1 MRKIKFR
8 VRDKQLN
15 KWITSEQYQNLGAI
29 EVEADGTLTLS
40 PRFRFI
46 DSMMICPEAFD
57 VMQYTGIKDKNGKEI
72 YDGDIAKVENI
83 DLAQIIY
90 DEDRMAW
97 GIKPIDEFYF
107 DSPFLADNINME
119 LEVVGNIYDNP
130 DLLGE
135 D

>member
-15 KWITSEQYQNLGAI
+15 KWITLEQYQNLGAI
-29 EVEADGTLTLS
+29 EVETDGTLTLS
-40 PRFRFI
+40 PRFRFT

-57 VMQYTGIKDKNGKEI
+57 VMQYTGIKDKNGREI
-72 YDGDIAKVENI
+72 YDGDIVKVENV

-107 DSPFLADNINME
+107 DSPFLADNLNME
-119 LEVVGNIYDNP
+119 LEVIGNIYDNP
-130 DLLGE
+130 DLIKE
-135 D
+135 